1 MVYSIA
7 ERVEIVAIYYRNH
20 DCAKAT
26 ARIFNANHPEKN
38 VNHQYVKHLIDKFV
52 ATGSLLN
59 KKREVIGPVRNEAVE
74 VAVLGH
80 VQMDNKQSITT
91 VSQASGVSRSSVHRI
106 LKKHKFHPFKMT
118 LVQELHEDDFD
129 RRNQFCEY
137 FSEQLLLNPNLLYN
151 TCFSD
156 ECTFM
161 LNGEVNRHNCRYW
174 SDTNPHLIREFH
186 TQTPQKL
193 NVWAGILGDHLVGP
207 FFIQGNLDG
216 NTYLELLESTIDPRI
231 TEILESDD
239 NLLENEITFQQDGAP
254 PHYAAAVR
262 QFLDDHFPG
271 HWIGRRGPVEW
282 PPRSPDLSPLDFFL
296 WGHLKSRVYATQPE
310 TLQVLRQRIVEECRL
325 ITADVFNNVRT
336 EFENRLYYCLEV
348 NGGHFEQFIK

>member
-1 MVYSIA
+1 M
-7 ERVEIVAIYYRNH
+7 
-20 DCAKAT
+20 
-26 ARIFNANHPEKN
+26 
-38 VNHQYVKHLIDKFV
+38 
-52 ATGSLLN
+52 
-59 KKREVIGPVRNEAVE
+59 
-74 VAVLGH
+74 
-80 VQMDNKQSITT
+80 
-91 VSQASGVSRSSVHRI
+91 
-106 LKKHKFHPFKMT
+106 KMT
-118 LVQELHEDDFD
+118 LIAVT
-129 RRNQFCEY
+129 N
-137 FSEQLLLNPNLLYN
+137 LNPNLLYN

-282 PPRSPDLSPLDFFL
+282 PPRSPDLSPLDFFSV
-296 WGHLKSRVYATQPE
+296 GSFK
-310 TLQVLRQRIVEECRL
+310 
-325 ITADVFNNVRT
+325 
-336 EFENRLYYCLEV
+336 
-348 NGGHFEQFIK
+348 K